1 MWIIIALILI
11 SILPLW
17 VMVSNDNYDDE
28 RRKKEER
35 LEELRKRRE
44 LKIKKDTN

>member
-1 MWIIIALILI
+1 MAIIIIMLAVCFI
-11 SILPLW
+11 PLW

-28 RRKKEER
+28 SRHEKER

-44 LKIKKDTN
+44 LKK